1 MRIFRR
7 AAAALL
13 LLAVLLSAAACSTD
27 EKTVLTAEDGK
38 FAIRYDFYR
47 YVVLSLRDEFAAS
60 DPSFGETDGDAEKLT
75 EETFRAIRQYY
86 AVLSL
91 AAEYGIKAD
100 SPAVRQG
107 AADERTTAVKNCGG
121 EDAFRKMLAERHMTE
136 DVFSFLAVSSAMQ
149 NELYYKLLNDS
160 VFETDEAAL
169 RAIFTSDEVIRVKQ
183 VLIDPSRYE
192 SREQALATATLVRDE
207 AVAGADFDTL
217 VNTYGADL
225 FMFHNADGYYLFR
238 GVWYKEFEDA
248 AFALTVGDVSDV
260 IETPA
265 GFSVLTRLEKSP
277 AYLDS
282 HFDDLKADYYDACFS
297 TMLEARATALSVE
310 TTAYYDKHLPAS
322 IKE

>member
-1 MRIFRR
+1 MKCFRR
-7 AAAALL
+7 ATAAIL
-13 LLAVLLSAAACSTD
+13 LLAVLLSAVACSAG
-27 EKTVLTAEDGK
+27 EKAVLTADGGK
-38 FAIRYDFYR
+38 FDIRYDFYR
-47 YVVLSLRDEFAAS
+47 YVVLSLRDEFSAGDS
-60 DPSFGETDGDAEKLT
+60 SFGESDEDAEKLT
-75 EETFRAIRQYY
+75 EETFRALRQYY

-91 AAEYGIKAD
+91 AAEYGIESD

-107 AADERTTAVKNCGG
+107 AADERTTAVKNCGS
-121 EDAFRKMLAERHMTE
+121 EDAFRKMLTERHMTE
-136 DVFSFLAVSSAMQ
+136 DVFTFLATSSAMQ
-149 NELYYKLLNDS
+149 NELYYKFLKDS

-169 RAIFTSDEVIRVKQ
+169 RAIFASDEVIRVKQ

-192 SREQALATATLVRDE
+192 SREQALATATLVHDE

-225 FMFHNADGYYLFR
+225 FMFHNPDGYYLFR

-265 GFSVLTRLEKSP
+265 GFSVLMRLEKSA

-297 TMLEARATALSVE
+297 TILEQRADTLSIE
-310 TTAYYDKHLPAS
+310 TTAFYQKHLPAS